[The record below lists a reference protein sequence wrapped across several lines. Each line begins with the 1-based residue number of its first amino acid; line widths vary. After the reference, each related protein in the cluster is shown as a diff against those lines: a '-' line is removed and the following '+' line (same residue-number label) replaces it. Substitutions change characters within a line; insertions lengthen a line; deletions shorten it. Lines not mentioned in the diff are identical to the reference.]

1 MILCCCQAK
10 MLLNVR
16 EHLHLLLFAP
26 LPSNISQTQ
35 MASSSRVRMNTRF
48 YQKHLVGITKQVWM
62 SWNLCR
68 HSHTRGSCACC
79 QYHTM
84 GVDGMARCTA
94 QLQVASDFPHLME
107 SPEKRFK
114 TANFNLEKLHRSQW
128 LGSWR
133 IFADVLPILVS

>member
-1 MILCCCQAK
+1 MQQVVRPLWPRCSPSMILCCCQAK

-26 LPSNISQTQ
+26 LPSKISHTQ
-35 MASSSRVRMNTRF
+35 MASSSRVRVNTRF
-48 YQKHLVGITKQVWM
+48 CQKHLVGITKQVWM

-84 GVDGMARCTA
+84 GMDGMARCTA

-107 SPEKRFK
+107 SPEKKFK
-114 TANFNLEKLHRSQW
+114 NSEFQ
-128 LGSWR
+128 LGKTS
-133 IFADVLPILVS
+133 

>member
-1 MILCCCQAK
+1 MNIFISYSSHHC
-10 MLLNVR
+10 LLTV
-16 EHLHLLLFAP
+16 
-26 LPSNISQTQ
+26 SNISHAQ
-35 MASSSRVRMNTRF
+35 MASSSRVRMNARF

-62 SWNLCR
+62 SWNLCQ
-68 HSHTRGSCACC
+68 HSHARGSCACC

-107 SPEKRFK
+107 SPEKMANLWRERDSK
-114 TANFNLEKLHRSQW
+114 TANFNLENFHRSQR